1 MIWLSPIGRMYM
13 FAARGEK
20 PGDGFNLSKKSPLL
34 SCKDESGGQGDFLV
48 SGGG

>member
-1 MIWLSPIGRMYM
+1 MIWLSRTCKMYM
-13 FAARGEK
+13 FAVRGEK